1 VLVAIDEKGLM
12 KTNFLNIH
20 DLVLVLTS
28 LECCLLAILLNL
40 LPAKHR
46 QPRRILSGFF
56 VLIALVLTTTL
67 IVWNVDL
74 TGIAINR
81 SPLVVCI
88 LAFCLLLQGP
98 VLYFYMRSLSQ
109 QVQLW
114 RVGNILHLLPA
125 VVAVALLVIFDIDS
139 LEWWP
144 STELEGAENT
154 AVALVWA
161 LVKISP
167 LGYIIACVIAE
178 YKLRE
183 NLKALYSDISL
194 SELKLADAVLAGF
207 CIHWIWSLMAYASE
221 GYVSAS
227 VSDSLGITDNY
238 LTVILV
244 NALFIF
250 GLVNTRQ
257 LLSVHV
263 MPVAKP
269 VQPSKMDHKVAV
281 IEKAMKEDKLYLES
295 NINLERFAEQIGLK
309 PRDISAIL
317 KMHYQSNFFEF
328 INRYR
333 VEEAKMLLLSPELKN
348 ETVLEII
355 YKSGFNSPSAFHRFF
370 KRMVGVTP
378 TEFRL
383 QGGGQGNTQSNAQ
396 RKQ

>member
-1 VLVAIDEKGLM
+1 M

-20 DLVLVLTS
+20 DLVLVLTAV
-28 LECCLLAILLNL
+28 ECCLLAALLNL
-40 LPAKHR
+40 LPAKHI

-56 VLIALVLTTTL
+56 ILIALVLTTTL
-67 IVWNVDL
+67 IVWNGDL
-74 TGIAINR
+74 KGAAINQ
-81 SPLVVCI
+81 SPLMVSI
-88 LAFCLLLQGP
+88 LAVCLLLQGP
-98 VLYFYMRSLSQ
+98 VLYFYLRSLSQ
-109 QVQLW
+109 QITLLRW
-114 RVGNILHLLPA
+114 RNLMHLVPA
-125 VVAVALLVIFDIDS
+125 LVAACLLVLFDIDS

-144 STELEGAENT
+144 STLLVGAENT
-154 AVALVWA
+154 AVAFVWA

-167 LGYIIACVIAE
+167 LGYIVACVIAE

-183 NLKALYSDISL
+183 NLKALYSDISM

-207 CIHWIWSLMAYASE
+207 CIHWLWSLLAYVLE
-221 GYVSAS
+221 GQVSAA
-227 VSDSLGITDNY
+227 VSDSLGIIDNY

-244 NALFIF
+244 NALFVF

-257 LLSVHV
+257 LLSVNA
-263 MPVAKP
+263 MPIAKP
-269 VQPSKMDHKVAV
+269 VQPAKMDHKVAV
-281 IEKAMKEDKLYLES
+281 IEKAMNEDKLYLES

-333 VEEAKMLLLSPELKN
+333 VEEAKRLLLSPDFKN

-378 TEFRL
+378 TEFRQ
-383 QGGGQGNTQSNAQ
+383 QGAASAE
-396 RKQ
+396 